1 MGITNRQIIEA
12 RVEELIFALDV
23 LENQDNPKII
33 LLNKID
39 DLMEIV
45 KERYDV

>member
-1 MGITNRQIIEA
+1 MGITNRQVIEA

-23 LENQDNPKII
+23 LENHDNPKIV

-39 DLMEIV
+39 DLMAVV

>member
-1 MGITNRQIIEA
+1 MGYSSKQIIEA

-23 LENQDNPKII
+23 VENNDNPKLI

-39 DLMEIV
+39 DLMIIV
-45 KERYDV
+45 KERYNG